1 MNTSF
6 LISNLIAGAIVI
18 LTYLYYIPKLYLDDA
33 WGNIKGYERKLTIIY
48 MIIAALS
55 FCYILYH
62 YTVNKIEKQI
72 LLYTSL
78 VIFFIGAILWAPLLY
93 NYFSNKTEINL
104 ILMYLSLCIT
114 TIGALLLFIYI
125 FKTKKNYGVKIA
137 ITLFL
142 FHILFLDNLN
152 YAIKFID

>member
-1 MNTSF
+1 MNTFF

-18 LTYLYYIPKLYLDDA
+18 LTYLYYLPKLSLDDA
-33 WGNIKGYERKLTIIY
+33 WGNIKGTERNLTIIY
-48 MIIAALS
+48 MIIAALAFS
-55 FCYILYH
+55 YILYH
-62 YTVNKIEKQI
+62 YTVNKIENPL

-78 VIFFIGAILWAPLLY
+78 VIFFIGAILWAPILY

-104 ILMYLSLCIT
+104 ILMYLTLCIT
-114 TIGALLLFIYI
+114 TIGTLLLFIYI

-152 YAIKFID
+152 YAIKFIG

>member
-1 MNTSF
+1 MNTFF

-18 LTYLYYIPKLYLDDA
+18 LTYIYYIPKLSLDDA
-33 WGNIKGYERKLTIIY
+33 WGNIKGTERNLTIIY
-48 MIIAALS
+48 MIIAALAFS
-55 FCYILYH
+55 YILYH
-62 YTVNKIEKQI
+62 YTVNKIENPL

-104 ILMYLSLCIT
+104 ILIYLTLCIT
-114 TIGALLLFIYI
+114 TIGTLLLFIYI
-125 FKTKKNYGVKIA
+125 FKTKKIYGVKIA

-152 YAIKFID
+152 YAIKFIG

>member
-1 MNTSF
+1 MNTHF

-18 LTYLYYIPKLYLDDA
+18 LTYLYYRPKLSLDDV
-33 WGNIKGYERKLTIIY
+33 WGNIKGTERNLTIIY
-48 MIIAALS
+48 MIIAALAFS
-55 FCYILYH
+55 YILYH
-62 YTVNKIEKQI
+62 YTVNKIEKPL

-78 VIFFIGAILWAPLLY
+78 VIFFIGSILWAPILY

-104 ILMYLSLCIT
+104 ILMYLTLCIT
-114 TIGALLLFIYI
+114 TIGTLLLFIYI

-152 YAIKFID
+152 YAIKFIV

>member
-1 MNTSF
+1 MNTFF

-18 LTYLYYIPKLYLDDA
+18 LTYLYYLPKLSLDDA
-33 WGNIKGYERKLTIIY
+33 WGNIKGTERNLTIIY
-48 MIIAALS
+48 MIIAALAFS
-55 FCYILYH
+55 YILYH
-62 YTVNKIEKQI
+62 YTVNKIEKSL

-104 ILMYLSLCIT
+104 ILMYLTLCIT
-114 TIGALLLFIYI
+114 TIGTLLLFIYI

-152 YAIKFID
+152 YAIKFIG

>member
-1 MNTSF
+1 MNTHF
-6 LISNLIAGAIVI
+6 LISNLIVGAIVI
-18 LTYLYYIPKLYLDDA
+18 LTYLYYIPKLSLDDA
-33 WGNIKGYERKLTIIY
+33 WGNIKGTERNLTIIY
-48 MIIAALS
+48 MIIAALAFS
-55 FCYILYH
+55 YILYH
-62 YTVNKIEKQI
+62 YTVNKIEKPL

-78 VIFFIGAILWAPLLY
+78 VIFFIGSILWAPILY

-104 ILMYLSLCIT
+104 ILMYLTLCIT
-114 TIGALLLFIYI
+114 TIGTLLLFIYI

-152 YAIKFID
+152 YAIKFIG